1 MVPLFGQDS
10 GDGTAFTFQ
19 PDEKLI
25 SELARVVAGDII
37 VPAIS
42 RSDIVPGSEA
52 EKLFILGQ
60 AQPAPAGRFDD
71 FSYVKPTPN

>member
-1 MVPLFGQDS
+1 LSRV
-10 GDGTAFTFQ
+10 
-19 PDEKLI
+19 
-25 SELARVVAGDII
+25 LAGNIVVR
-37 VPAIS
+37 AIS

-71 FSYVKPTPN
+71 FSYTKPAE